1 MVQSIAAWLHATR
14 LSWAVAGGVPW
25 IWPLCETLHFVGLAL
40 LVGIVGLFDMRVL
53 GVGKDLPL
61 GPLTRLMPWA
71 MLGFVINVITGF
83 LFFAGDPFQY
93 IHNVA
98 FGFKMLFIGLA
109 GINVIVYYMS
119 GLYRRVD
126 SVAAGQDAPAAAK
139 VVAAVSLGL
148 WIGVMYWG
156 RMLPFIGNAF

>member
-1 MVQSIAAWLHATR
+1 MQSIATWLHATR

-40 LVGIVGLFDMRVL
+40 LVGIVGMFDLRVL
-53 GVGKDLPL
+53 GVGKGLPL
-61 GPLTRLMPWA
+61 GPLQRLMPWA
-71 MLGFVINVITGF
+71 ILGFLVNLITGF
-83 LFFAGDPFQY
+83 LFFTGDPFQY

-139 VVAAVSLGL
+139 VVAAISLCL